1 MKKNY
6 PYLVIPLMALLF
18 IMPNLITHDMI
29 VGSDAV
35 FHFNRFY
42 DTAMQIK
49 DGNFE
54 YFLSLYGFQQ
64 SGRIVNAL
72 YGPLW
77 AYLNGLLVL
86 IGGTWFR
93 YQVLANFLIYLLSG
107 SSMYCLLKRAGISK
121 GLSVSA
127 AIFFMTTFSIQY
139 WIQRQGFTSWGT
151 AVMPLCLLPLLDMVE
166 KGRIPVVKLAVL
178 MALMTQIHLFSSLL
192 LAAIYAFYFVYTFV
206 RSEEKMKLIKDV
218 SLAVF
223 LFLGLTANLW
233 GSLFYLYT
241 NNQMIPPFVN
251 QQMSNFAVDSGS
263 DYWLFYPYTFVPLMG
278 AMLAIYL
285 VNRKKMTPLIH
296 LTGGL
301 ALIFLILSSDI
312 LPWTA
317 WVQEQVPFVS
327 LIQFPFRFFAPFT
340 VLFAFFTAQVYSTAN
355 WPKLLKQLL
364 PILVVSIGAVQILYT
379 TNQTLQRWHTDR
391 YTNKE
396 GIHTYVY
403 AEDEQV
409 RESFYSRDLKQS
421 LELLQKGT
429 PDYLPVYEETGRNN
443 YNLYKQK
450 VVDPT
455 PDFQKIVAGKSLLV
469 KWKQEQ
475 AGQTQL
481 PIILYHGSEIAVNGK
496 KVSPSLS
503 EIGTPTVQA
512 KSGENTVR
520 LWFNPPLYVNAGIW
534 LAILTWLI
542 CTGYYVMKKIRR
554 KKTFEASN

>member
-1 MKKNY
+1 MKRNY
-6 PYLVIPLMALLF
+6 PYLVIPLMAVLF
-18 IMPNLITHDMI
+18 ILPNVITHDMI

-49 DGNFE
+49 NGNFE
-54 YFLSLYGFQQ
+54 YFITLYGFQQ

-121 GLSVSA
+121 SLAVSV

-151 AVMPLCLLPLLDMVE
+151 AVLPLCLLPLLDMVE
-166 KGRIPVVKLAVL
+166 KGRIPVAKLAVL

-192 LAAIYAFYFVYTFV
+192 LAVIYAFYFVYTFI
-206 RSEEKMKLIKDV
+206 RSEEKMKLMKDV
-218 SLAVF
+218 SLAVL
-223 LFLGLTANLW
+223 LFLGLTANLVS
-233 GSLFYLYT
+233 SLFYLYT
-241 NNQMIPPFVN
+241 NNQLIPPFVN

-285 VNRKKMTPLIH
+285 VNRKRMTPLIH
-296 LTGGL
+296 LTGAL
-301 ALIFLILSSDI
+301 ALLFLISSSDI

-317 WVQEQVPFVS
+317 WVKEQVPFVS

-340 VLFAFFTAQVYSTAN
+340 VLFAFFMAQVYSTTN
-355 WPKLLKQLL
+355 WSKRLKQVI
-364 PILVVSIGAVQILYT
+364 PIVVVLIGAGQILYA

-403 AEDEQV
+403 GDDQQV
-409 RESFYSRDLKQS
+409 RDSFYSGDLKKS

-429 PDYLPVYEETGRNN
+429 PDYLPVYDETGRNN
-443 YNLYKQK
+443 YNLYKEK
-450 VVDPT
+450 VVDPN
-455 PDFQKIVAGKSLLV
+455 PDFQKIVAGTSLIV
-469 KWKQEQ
+469 KWNQTE
-475 AGQTQL
+475 AGQAQL
-481 PIILYHGSEIAVNGK
+481 PIVLYHGSEIAVNGK

-512 KSGENTVR
+512 KSGENKVR

-534 LAILTWLI
+534 LAILSWLF
-542 CTGYYVMKKIRR
+542 CMGDYVVKQWRNKKAF
-554 KKTFEASN
+554 KALN

>member
-6 PYLVIPLMALLF
+6 PYWVIPLMAVLF
-18 IMPNLITHDMI
+18 ILPNLITRDMI

-49 DGNFE
+49 NGNFE
-54 YFLSLYGFQQ
+54 YFITLYGFQQ

-86 IGGTWFR
+86 IGGSWFR
-93 YQVLANFLIYLLSG
+93 YQVLANFLIYLISG

-121 GLSVSA
+121 SLAVSA

-151 AVMPLCLLPLLDMVE
+151 AVLPLCLLPLLDMVE
-166 KGRIPVVKLAVL
+166 KGRIPVVKLAIL

-192 LAAIYAFYFVYTFV
+192 LAGIYAFYFVYTFI
-206 RSEEKMKLIKDV
+206 RSEQKMKLMKDV
-218 SLAVF
+218 SLAVL

-241 NNQMIPPFVN
+241 NNQLISPFVN

-285 VNRKKMTPLIH
+285 VSRKKMTPLIH
-296 LTGGL
+296 LTGAL
-301 ALIFLILSSDI
+301 SLIFLILSSDL
-312 LPWTA
+312 LPWTT
-317 WVQEQVPFVS
+317 WVQKQVPFVS

-340 VLFAFFTAQVYSTAN
+340 VLFVFFTAQVYSTTN
-355 WPKLLKQLL
+355 WPKRLKQII
-364 PILVVSIGAVQILYT
+364 PMLVVVIGAVQILYT
-379 TNQTLQRWHTDR
+379 TNQTLQRWHTER

-403 AEDEQV
+403 GDDQQV
-409 RESFYSRDLKQS
+409 RDSFYSRDLKKS

-450 VVDPT
+450 VVDPN
-455 PDFQKIVAGKSLLV
+455 PDFQKIVAGNSLIV
-469 KWKQEQ
+469 KWTQSK

-481 PIILYHGSEIAVNGK
+481 PIVLYHGSGIAVNGK
-496 KVSPSLS
+496 KVSPTLS
-503 EIGTPTVQA
+503 EIGTPAVQA
-512 KSGENTVR
+512 KSGVNKVR
-520 LWFNPPLYVNAGIW
+520 LWFNPPFYVDVGIW
-534 LAILTWLI
+534 LAILFWLL
-542 CTGYYVMKKIRR
+542 CPVYYVV
-554 KKTFEASN
+554 KKTRLKKMFKASN

>member
-1 MKKNY
+1 MKRNY
-6 PYLVIPLMALLF
+6 PYLVIPLMAVLF
-18 IMPNLITHDMI
+18 ILPNVITHDMI

-49 DGNFE
+49 NGNFE
-54 YFLSLYGFQQ
+54 YFITLYGFQQ

-121 GLSVSA
+121 SLAVSV

-151 AVMPLCLLPLLDMVE
+151 AVLPLCLLPLLDMVE
-166 KGRIPVVKLAVL
+166 KGRIPVAKLAVL

-192 LAAIYAFYFVYTFV
+192 LAVIYAFYFVYTFI
-206 RSEEKMKLIKDV
+206 RSEEKMKLMKDV
-218 SLAVF
+218 SLAVL
-223 LFLGLTANLW
+223 LFLGLTANLVS
-233 GSLFYLYT
+233 SLFYLYT
-241 NNQMIPPFVN
+241 NNQLIPPFVN

-285 VNRKKMTPLIH
+285 VNRKRMTPLIH
-296 LTGGL
+296 LTGAL
-301 ALIFLILSSDI
+301 ALLFLISSSDI

-317 WVQEQVPFVS
+317 WVKEQVPFVS

-340 VLFAFFTAQVYSTAN
+340 VLFAFFMAQVYSTMN
-355 WPKLLKQLL
+355 WSKHLKQII
-364 PILVVSIGAVQILYT
+364 PIVVVLIGAGQILYA

-403 AEDEQV
+403 GDDQQV
-409 RESFYSRDLKQS
+409 RDSFYSGDLKKS

-429 PDYLPVYEETGRNN
+429 PDYLPVYDETGRNN
-443 YNLYKQK
+443 YNLYKEK
-450 VVDPT
+450 VVDPN
-455 PDFQKIVAGKSLLV
+455 PDFQKIAAGTSLIV
-469 KWKQEQ
+469 KWNQSE
-475 AGQTQL
+475 AGQAQL
-481 PIILYHGSEIAVNGK
+481 PIVLYHGSEIAVNGK

-512 KSGENTVR
+512 KSGENKVR

-534 LAILTWLI
+534 LAILSWLF
-542 CTGYYVMKKIRR
+542 CMGDYVVKQWRNKKAF
-554 KKTFEASN
+554 KALN

>member
-1 MKKNY
+1 
-6 PYLVIPLMALLF
+6 MAVLF
-18 IMPNLITHDMI
+18 ILPNVITHNMI

-49 DGNFE
+49 NGNFE
-54 YFLSLYGFQQ
+54 YFITLYGFQQ

-107 SSMYCLLKRAGISK
+107 SSMYCLLKRAGVSK
-121 GLSVSA
+121 SLAVTV

-151 AVMPLCLLPLLDMVE
+151 AVLPLCLLPLLDMVE

-192 LAAIYAFYFVYTFV
+192 LAVIYAFYFVYTFI
-206 RSEEKMKLIKDV
+206 RSEEKVKLMKDV
-218 SLAVF
+218 SLAVL
-223 LFLGLTANLW
+223 LFLGLTANLVS
-233 GSLFYLYT
+233 SLFYLYT
-241 NNQMIPPFVN
+241 NNQLIPPFVN

-285 VNRKKMTPLIH
+285 VNRKRMTPLIH
-296 LTGGL
+296 LTGAL
-301 ALIFLILSSDI
+301 ALLFLILSSDI

-317 WVQEQVPFVS
+317 WVKEQVPFVS

-340 VLFAFFTAQVYSTAN
+340 VLFAFFMAQVYSTTN
-355 WPKLLKQLL
+355 WSKHLKQVV
-364 PILVVSIGAVQILYT
+364 PIVVVLIGAGQILYA

-403 AEDEQV
+403 GDDQQV
-409 RESFYSRDLKQS
+409 RDSFYSGDLKKS

-429 PDYLPVYEETGRNN
+429 PDYLPVYDETGRNN
-443 YNLYKQK
+443 YNLYKEK
-450 VVDPT
+450 VVDPN
-455 PDFQKIVAGKSLLV
+455 PDFQKIAAGTSLIV
-469 KWKQEQ
+469 KWNQ
-475 AGQTQL
+475 AEARQAQL
-481 PIILYHGSEIAVNGK
+481 PIVLYHGSEIAVNGK

-512 KSGENTVR
+512 KSGENKVR

-534 LAILTWLI
+534 LAILFWLF
-542 CTGYYVMKKIRR
+542 CPMYYVIKQWRNKKAF
-554 KKTFEASN
+554 KALN

>member
-1 MKKNY
+1 MKRNY
-6 PYLVIPLMALLF
+6 PYLVIPLMAVLF
-18 IMPNLITHDMI
+18 ILPNVITHNMI

-49 DGNFE
+49 NGNFE
-54 YFLSLYGFQQ
+54 YFITLYGFQQ

-107 SSMYCLLKRAGISK
+107 SSMYCLLKRAGVSK
-121 GLSVSA
+121 SLAVTV

-151 AVMPLCLLPLLDMVE
+151 AVLPLCLLPLLDMVE

-192 LAAIYAFYFVYTFV
+192 LAVIYAFYFVYTFI
-206 RSEEKMKLIKDV
+206 RSEEKVKLMKDV
-218 SLAVF
+218 SLAVL
-223 LFLGLTANLW
+223 LFLGLTANLVS
-233 GSLFYLYT
+233 SLFYLYT
-241 NNQMIPPFVN
+241 NNQLIPPFVN

-285 VNRKKMTPLIH
+285 VNRKRMTPLIH
-296 LTGGL
+296 LTGAL
-301 ALIFLILSSDI
+301 ALLFLILSSDI

-317 WVQEQVPFVS
+317 WVKEQVPFVS

-340 VLFAFFTAQVYSTAN
+340 VLFAFFMAQVYSTTN
-355 WPKLLKQLL
+355 WSKHLKQVV
-364 PILVVSIGAVQILYT
+364 PIVVVLIGAGQILYA

-403 AEDEQV
+403 GDDQQV
-409 RESFYSRDLKQS
+409 RDSFYSGDLKKS

-429 PDYLPVYEETGRNN
+429 PDYLPVYDETGRNN
-443 YNLYKQK
+443 YNLYKEK
-450 VVDPT
+450 VVDPN
-455 PDFQKIVAGKSLLV
+455 PDFQKIAAGTSLIV
-469 KWKQEQ
+469 KWNQ
-475 AGQTQL
+475 AEARQAQL
-481 PIILYHGSEIAVNGK
+481 PIVLYHGSEIAVNGK

-512 KSGENTVR
+512 KSGENKVR

-534 LAILTWLI
+534 LAILFWLF
-542 CTGYYVMKKIRR
+542 CPMYYVIKQWRNKKAF
-554 KKTFEASN
+554 KALN